1 MSNPNKRS
9 FLLALIAALAVAGFT
24 STDAVAAP
32 KGVRTK
38 ITSAFA
44 TRLIY
49 IGSARTFGC
58 HVPAGGSGMTG
69 RIERRKGEKTR
80 FFVRSSL
87 SADQRSIASK
97 IKVLSNR
104 IKRAP
109 KSLRARLNKTRTG
122 LIKLSADLRTGS
134 RQCRLYNQSN
144 CVQVI
149 ANKTCFAPNQ
159 NGVATPTPAP
169 QSTRT
174 PVPALVSV
182 SSPGQFVNAV
192 VNNNSPQTT
201 VSLSS
206 DLDLTGIVLPRIPEF
221 AGVLAGNG
229 YTIRN
234 LARSVDISGGGRQN
248 VGLFDTV
255 SGTVKDLIVENLSL
269 TVTCSGNAA
278 FCSGYAFIGG
288 IAGSTSSGSNISN
301 VSVSGVIDGY
311 GIVGGIVG
319 LNSGTLTNVT
329 NFAQILGTLRSGESL
344 CGGPRAGIAGF
355 MDRGTISNAT
365 NFGTVNADN
374 CSRPGGH
381 TSAGGIV
388 ANYGEDQGQGSAVV
402 SDARNFGQIKAQ
414 GGFAG
419 GIVGSAATN
428 KPLSLELRRVANHA
442 AINADR
448 VGGIVGWVLF
458 ENANARISILESAS
472 KGAING
478 SAMAGGIVGELNLG
492 QNRGGSRALIE
503 NSSVSAAVTSLNFA
517 GGTVGYYSGWSNAP
531 ASRLTVRTAVIQF
544 PITGAAGSSGGIV
557 GQIGT
562 QPNSDATL
570 ISEGQTNFFD
580 ADVNAASGLNS
591 LLGTALSTSALQ
603 QGLGLNSTI
612 WSEISGQYPVIKFA
626 Q

>member
-1 MSNPNKRS
+1 
-9 FLLALIAALAVAGFT
+9 VA
-24 STDAVAAP
+24 
-32 KGVRTK
+32 
-38 ITSAFA
+38 
-44 TRLIY
+44 
-49 IGSARTFGC
+49 
-58 HVPAGGSGMTG
+58 
-69 RIERRKGEKTR
+69 
-80 FFVRSSL
+80 
-87 SADQRSIASK
+87 
-97 IKVLSNR
+97 
-104 IKRAP
+104 
-109 KSLRARLNKTRTG
+109 
-122 LIKLSADLRTGS
+122 
-134 RQCRLYNQSN
+134 
-144 CVQVI
+144 
-149 ANKTCFAPNQ
+149 
-159 NGVATPTPAP
+159 
-169 QSTRT
+169 
-174 PVPALVSV
+174 ALVSV

-288 IAGSTSSGSNISN
+288 VAGSTSSGSNISN

-344 CGGPRAGIAGF
+344 CGGPRAGIAGW

-374 CSRPGGH
+374 CSKPGGH

-428 KPLSLELRRVANHA
+428 KPLSLELRRVANYA

-478 SAMAGGIVGELNLG
+478 SVMAGGIVGELNLG

-603 QGLGLNSTI
+603 QGLGLNSTF